1 MLFILVAPRLYTLA
15 SMLTVV
21 GVACLGS
28 SVVLLNSFLPLF
40 VAHHPSLEEPAESGV
55 ARGSHDVP
63 EASGLEDGADH
74 SRLTQRK
81 LLNERHS
88 SEIQLSTNISSKG
101 VGLGYCAAVSIQCL
115 SVVILYSLSKTSLSE
130 RSPSMPL
137 RIVLLMVGIC
147 WACGTIPA
155 ALWLRERPGPPLGS
169 QAGRY
174 LGLFNSWFTTM
185 SFAWKSLWKTLKMA
199 AKLREARIF
208 LLAWFLLS
216 DAVATVSGTAILF
229 ARTELK
235 MGTVA
240 IALLS
245 VTATSSGIVGAFS
258 WPRLSK
264 RYSLGTI
271 HTIIIC
277 VLLMEIIPIYGLL
290 GFLPFIKAWGVGG
303 LQKSWEIYPLAFVHG
318 FVMGGLS
325 SYCRSAFGLLIPPGH
340 EAAFFALFAITDKGS
355 SAIGP
360 AIVGAIIDATGSGR
374 PAFGFLLVLIA
385 LPVPLIWMVDAR
397 QGQKDA
403 VAMLGKTQ
411 EPTTEAY
418 GLENRGD
425 QLEESEGLL
434 NQHE

>member
-1 MLFILVAPRLYTLA
+1 MLFILVAPQLYILA
-15 SMLTVV
+15 SVSTVV
-21 GVACLGS
+21 SVACLGS
-28 SVVLLNSFLPLF
+28 SIVLLNSFLPLF
-40 VAHHPSLEEPAESGV
+40 VAHHPSLKEPAESGD
-55 ARGSHDVP
+55 AGGSHDVP
-63 EASGLEDGADH
+63 EASGLEDGADDA
-74 SRLTQRK
+74 RLMHEK

-101 VGLGYCAAVSIQCL
+101 VGLGYCAAVSVQCL
-115 SVVILYSLSKTSLSE
+115 SVVILYSLSQTSLSE

-137 RIVLLMVGIC
+137 RIVLLTVGIC

-155 ALWLRERPGPPLGS
+155 ALWLRDRPGPPLGS
-169 QAGRY
+169 QAVGY
-174 LGLFNSWFTTM
+174 TGSFHSWFMTM
-185 SFAWKSLWKTLKMA
+185 SFAWKSLWKTIKMA
-199 AKLREARIF
+199 AKLRQARTF

-245 VTATSSGIVGAFS
+245 ITATSSGIVGAFS

-264 RYSLGTI
+264 RYSLGTN

-303 LQKSWEIYPLAFVHG
+303 LQKSWEVYPLAFVHG
-318 FVMGGLS
+318 FIMGGLS
-325 SYCRSAFGLLIPPGH
+325 SYCRSFLGLLIPPGH

-360 AIVGAIIDATGSGR
+360 AIVGAIIDATGSAR
-374 PAFGFLLVLIA
+374 PAFGFLLILIA
-385 LPVPLIWMVDAR
+385 LPAPLIWTVDAKE
-397 QGQKDA
+397 GQKDA
-403 VAMLGKTQ
+403 VAMVGKTR
-411 EPTTEAY
+411 EPTAEAY
-418 GLENRGD
+418 GLENRAD
-425 QLEESEGLL
+425 QLEESERLL